1 MIVHHT
7 CKTVPALVIKQ
18 RRTKRIWVKA
28 GVAGI
33 NGRTATQQRVSERR
47 TSVVLQRPKHR
58 IGIDLVAG
66 RCKETAAI
74 VAAKVV
80 TKRTDHAGR
89 PENAASV
96 KHGVGKLRYR
106 TGIVD
111 AASAARQSGRVAA
124 KRGVEHV
131 QPRAVESI
139 TTGVDGAAKGGP
151 VVAERAVN
159 DLQRCTVF
167 ELTFAVDAAA
177 GSGRVAAEGTV
188 EHRQRRLIIEDAAAD
203 ALIGRV
209 ATDCAAAQRQGRMII
224 IDASSKLGA
233 RGRPIG
239 YSQPRDGNVCA
250 RGNVKDAAGVVGVHR
265 QRVGAGTADGDA
277 FVNKQF
283 AAGERDCLA
292 VQRRIEI
299 NRVAVDCIRKRLA

>member
-1 MIVHHT
+1 
-7 CKTVPALVIKQ
+7 
-18 RRTKRIWVKA
+18 
-28 GVAGI
+28 
-33 NGRTATQQRVSERR
+33 VSERR
-47 TSVVLQRPKHR
+47 ASIVLQRPKHR

-66 RCKETAAI
+66 RCEETAAI

-89 PENAASV
+89 PENAASA
-96 KHGVGKLRYR
+96 KHRVGKLRNR
-106 TGIVD
+106 TGVVD
-111 AASAARQSGRVAA
+111 AAAAARRTGQVAA

-131 QPRAVESI
+131 KPRNVENI
-139 TTGVDGAAKGGP
+139 TTGVDGTAKGSP
-151 VVAERAVN
+151 VAAERAVN
-159 DLQRCTVF
+159 DLQRCTAV

-188 EHRQRRLIIEDAAAD
+188 EHRQRRLIIVDAAAD

-209 ATDCAAAQRQGRMII
+209 ATDCAAAQRQGRVII
-224 IDASSKLGA
+224 IDAASKLGA

-239 YSQPRDGNVCA
+239 DSQPRDGNLCA
-250 RGNVKDAAGVVGVHR
+250 RGNVKRAAGVVGVHG

-277 FVNKQF
+277 FVHKQF

-299 NRVAVDCIRKRLA
+299 NGVAVDCVRERLPQ